1 MKEKCNACLPYLND
15 ILARQNKEPDVTKIQ
30 LDRLRITLSIIPCRT
45 VMDCATDAVLATNE
59 KFNKDLQSRHGK
71 V

>member
-1 MKEKCNACLPYLND
+1 MERCNACLPYLND
-15 ILARQNKEPDVTKIQ
+15 ILSRVKKEPDVTRIQ

-59 KFNKDLQSRHGK
+59 KVNGELQSRYGK
-71 V
+71 M